1 MTSQDKRPGD
11 GFDISLLEGL
21 RERVG
26 QDMAAEEDLL
36 PARSAKKSLLFGAL
50 IGLAAAAGA
59 AWYILG
65 TGSSGT
71 STAPQEVPV
80 VKSEKAPVKVRPADP
95 GGLEVP
101 NQDKLVYNRVDQNA
115 VKPEVEH
122 LLPQPAQ
129 PKDLPKVPPADK
141 LGDGM
146 APLPAAPALPEAV
159 KPVETAKVT
168 PPPAAK
174 PAEAPKSA
182 PKAEAAKPAPV
193 AKAEAAKPAAAP
205 AKAGTGAWQV
215 QLAALREEASAQTEW
230 TRAVK
235 KAPELGK
242 LPHQVIRADLGAK
255 GVFYR
260 LRAGDFANR
269 EQADAL
275 CDGLKAKGVGC
286 VVAKR

>member
-1 MTSQDKRPGD
+1 MASQDKRPGD
-11 GFDISLLEGL
+11 GFDLSLLEGL

-26 QDMAAEEDLL
+26 QDMAAEEDFL

-65 TGSSGT
+65 TGGAGN

-101 NQDKLVYNRVDQNA
+101 NQDKLVYNRVDQGS

-122 LLPQPAQ
+122 LLPQPVQ
-129 PKDLPKVPPADK
+129 PKDLPKAQPADK

-174 PAEAPKSA
+174 PE
-182 PKAEAAKPAPV
+182 PKAETEKPA

-205 AKAGTGAWQV
+205 AKAGSGAWQV
-215 QLAALREEASAQTEW
+215 QLAALREEARAETEW

-242 LPHQVIRADLGAK
+242 LPHQVIRADLGSK

-260 LRAGDFANR
+260 LRAGDFAAR